1 MLPPEDAGPTAR
13 SPLTPLL
20 FGLLATPK
28 GDTPPARVS
37 VVSFQFA
44 AILLAHLLRHTPP
57 CKTLARRI
65 VPPPLHSEEGGAFFV
80 PADGGAPPALEKEVD
95 EDEDEAQS
103 LLQILTEHLSLAF
116 LARTRDGL
124 SEADSREWDRWLIA
138 YLSLLSQWLWE
149 DPKAVRTFLEAGGMG
164 FVRSSYPIHK
174 HQVRTDVCCN
184 CS

>member
-1 MLPPEDAGPTAR
+1 MAGMLPPEDAGPNAR

-28 GDTPPARVS
+28 GDTPPDRVS

-44 AILLAHLLRHTPP
+44 SILLAHLLRHTPP
-57 CKTLARRI
+57 CTNLARQI
-65 VPPPLHSEEGGAFFV
+65 VPPPLNAVGTEGGGAFFV
-80 PADGGAPPALEKEVD
+80 PADGGAPPPVQEKE

-124 SEADSREWDRWLIA
+124 SEADLREWDRWLIA

-164 FVRSSYPIHK
+164 FVRISPHIPE
-174 HQVRTDVCCN
+174 
-184 CS
+184 